1 MLEAADRGWEGVEE
15 GGQAGEAQGS
25 PGQLLAALVPEVMDK
40 LGRGRWGTETRNWER
55 TFTHI
60 AIVLE
65 T

>member
-40 LGRGRWGTETRNWER
+40 LGRGRWGRKPGTGKE
-55 TFTHI
+55 HS
-60 AIVLE
+60 LL
-65 T
+65 